1 MRKSFALIAMIL
13 LLSLPATMME
23 AEPDSELKLSKL
35 ESVFYRLLPDG
46 TISDGEAE
54 ITIRVENPS
63 EQEKAI
69 TIVDRV
75 YKAHLE
81 SFNVLSG
88 SPEPSSKEVF
98 FDHLVCIWKDLVIPP
113 SSDLELRYSVST
125 FKLPPIRANISYYV
139 NGKRAQI
146 VELEGDY
153 YIMINSGDILTINLT
168 MENLRDPLYIN
179 GEVMTPPISY
189 SIEMRVPKNNFL
201 EPESHPEPYM
211 VYSLS
216 DDWSITWIGVLEE
229 EPINLSILAK
239 ARGTEFVGEV
249 ELKAIRIQLKLDVSS
264 MADQLEEMLESYNAS
279 LNELKE
285 MRQGLLDM
293 QKLMKGF
300 SRGIASSIE
309 SLSKAQVE
317 LLRLSESLRNA
328 SSSVERARYPL
339 KNVISILERLESN
352 LTGMMDVVEEIQTL
366 MGNVSFPNITLP
378 IELPGQTIM
387 EELYSVISRIK
398 KARSSLYA
406 ADRAF
411 ETMQIS
417 LAEAAD
423 HAYNSSVALG
433 ELQHSLNSIGI
444 ITNASLR
451 MIEATIE
458 EMDSKISEISSNM
471 DDLSK
476 KIRLMRF
483 KEPFLGYVEVRNSS
497 CSDFKIEAG
506 LSEITS
512 GKWAITSLVL
522 EGQSINASEV
532 AIQIL
537 SEFEGIAT
545 TPPTEAISVQIY
557 DGENWMD
564 INGTVIGVIYDE
576 ELGAL
581 LYKPGKPLVNGSN
594 YLVDQMNN
602 RFRVVI
608 SSSSVPDVICQIDPI
623 CGISVVPKVRMIT
636 KVDNP
641 YLAFNMNLT
650 EEYVEETPP
659 PEIEA
664 PPEGKGASYLVLI
677 LGFFAIIAPLAVL
690 LKVKMDRE
698 MRMQLYVAIEELEKE
713 LERLKSRIKEKK
725 ISG

>member
-23 AEPDSELKLSKL
+23 AEPFELKLSKL

-423 HAYNSSVALG
+423 YAYNSSVALG

-497 CSDFKIEAG
+497 CSDFKIKAG

>member
-1 MRKSFALIAMIL
+1 MRKSFTLIAMIL

-352 LTGMMDVVEEIQTL
+352 LTGMIDVVEEIQTL

-398 KARSSLYA
+398 RARSSLYA

-423 HAYNSSVALG
+423 YAYNSSVALG

-444 ITNASLR
+444 
-451 MIEATIE
+451 
-458 EMDSKISEISSNM
+458 
-471 DDLSK
+471 
-476 KIRLMRF
+476 
-483 KEPFLGYVEVRNSS
+483 
-497 CSDFKIEAG
+497 
-506 LSEITS
+506 
-512 GKWAITSLVL
+512 
-522 EGQSINASEV
+522 
-532 AIQIL
+532 
-537 SEFEGIAT
+537 
-545 TPPTEAISVQIY
+545 
-557 DGENWMD
+557 
-564 INGTVIGVIYDE
+564 
-576 ELGAL
+576 
-581 LYKPGKPLVNGSN
+581 
-594 YLVDQMNN
+594 
-602 RFRVVI
+602 
-608 SSSSVPDVICQIDPI
+608 
-623 CGISVVPKVRMIT
+623 
-636 KVDNP
+636 
-641 YLAFNMNLT
+641 
-650 EEYVEETPP
+650 
-659 PEIEA
+659 
-664 PPEGKGASYLVLI
+664 
-677 LGFFAIIAPLAVL
+677 
-690 LKVKMDRE
+690 
-698 MRMQLYVAIEELEKE
+698 
-713 LERLKSRIKEKK
+713 
-725 ISG
+725 